1 MIRAFAIAASTSLL
15 LLLGLACTGKT
26 KLENPEGQQ
35 PAAATIDSQAES
47 RTLGEEIDQLPE
59 AIAPD
64 GDDFSLELALTPE
77 ETAQGLM
84 FRPHLAENRGMLF
97 IFKQERI
104 RSFWMKNTLIPLD
117 IIFLDSTGRVADIS
131 ANATPCHVEPCPQ
144 FVSLAP
150 ARAVLELNAGAAAA
164 HKIEVGSVIRFR
176 NVPHYPLISAEAT
189 EQN

>member
-1 MIRAFAIAASTSLL
+1 MASLSLL
-15 LLLGLACTGKT
+15 LPILACTGKA
-26 KLENPEGQQ
+26 KVGNMEAEQL
-35 PAAATIDSQAES
+35 ATARIDTQAQADA
-47 RTLGEEIDQLPE
+47 LGEEIDQLPE

-64 GDDFSLELALTPE
+64 GEDFTLELALTPE

-84 FRPHLAENRGMLF
+84 FRPHLAPNRGMLF

-117 IIFLDSTGRVADIS
+117 IIFLDSTGHVADIS
-131 ANATPCHVEPCPQ
+131 ANASPCHVEPCPQ

-150 ARAVLELNAGAAAA
+150 ARAVLEINAGAAAA

-176 NVPHYPLISAEAT
+176 NVPHYPQTSAEAT
-189 EQN
+189 KQN